1 MFLSALS
8 CIGMTAT
15 IMVRNLKM
23 GQLPA
28 ILVIGKTRSTCEVL
42 SMIHSNLSREELL
55 NKLID
60 TVNMY
65 SDQREVEVREEN
77 ERAAREQMKMEQDE
91 AYYESLEADRLKEEA
106 KRQKEHAMQTERK
119 RAESERQEQEALREA
134 NRLDA
139 EQEVP
144 PEPAVGEA
152 GCTKIRIRQPTGEFF
167 ERRFLGTSPLRHL
180 LKYVAS
186 KGYPTDEYKL
196 ISSFPRRDVSS
207 IRCEHFV
214 ILKLHNSLFTAHV
227 NGVQRNTCPLQAVS
241 SGNCDPRGTMMCFL
255 FGTKSTSIVFV
266 RVCSSGP
273 HLYRLLFKRAT

>member
-1 MFLSALS
+1 MLTNVFCDQLLKCDSIAQMLHHNYVLYGWDLTYESNKNLFLSALS
-8 CIGMTAT
+8 CVGMTAT
-15 IMVRNLKM
+15 IMVRNLQT

-65 SDQREVEVREEN
+65 SDQREVEVREES

-144 PEPAVGEA
+144 PEPAIGEP
-152 GCTKIRIRQPTGEFF
+152 GCTKIRVRQPTGEFF

-186 KGYPTDEYKL
+186 KGYPTEEFKL

-207 IRCEHFV
+207 TIRMCV
-214 ILKLHNSLFTAHV
+214 
-227 NGVQRNTCPLQAVS
+227 
-241 SGNCDPRGTMMCFL
+241 GTN
-255 FGTKSTSIVFV
+255 
-266 RVCSSGP
+266 
-273 HLYRLLFKRAT
+273 